1 MRAKQQGIERSL
13 FPDLSPEEQSIVDV
27 LSRNN
32 DLQINMISVQSG
44 IDISRLAALLFQL
57 EMKGLIRTLAGG
69 MYHLLK

>member
-13 FPDLSPEEQSIVDV
+13 FPDLSPEEQSIIDV
-27 LSRNN
+27 LIRNN

-44 IDISRLAALLFQL
+44 IDISRLTVLLFQL
-57 EMKGLIRTLAGG
+57 EMKGLIRTLVGG

>member
-13 FPDLSPEEQSIVDV
+13 FPDLSAEEQAIVDV

-44 IDISRLAALLFQL
+44 IDISRLAALLFTL